1 MRELR
6 KRMFILL
13 SDFRNMDVAK
23 RDDEI
28 VKLNKEIADLKA
40 NLQKYVDKQSAKQDA
55 SKQNST
61 KKSFFGRKK

>member
-1 MRELR
+1 
-6 KRMFILL
+6 
-13 SDFRNMDVAK
+13 MDVSK
-23 RDDEI
+23 RDEEI

-61 KKSFFGRKK
+61 KKSLFGRKK